1 MKEIAVV
8 FEIFVSE
15 LSTKLHRHFH
25 DEDEADLQE
34 ALMSVSRLPPC
45 KLACRLLLVG
55 FHGPLWRVSVTCE
68 KV

>member
-34 ALMSVSRLPPC
+34 ALISVIPTN
-45 KLACRLLLVG
+45 LANLLAGCFLLDFTGRYGVLV
-55 FHGPLWRVSVTCE
+55 
-68 KV
+68 

>member
-1 MKEIAVV
+1 MKEFAVV

-34 ALMSVSRLPPC
+34 ALISVIPTTPLQTCLQAASCWISRAAM
-45 KLACRLLLVG
+45 AC
-55 FHGPLWRVSVTCE
+55 
-68 KV
+68 